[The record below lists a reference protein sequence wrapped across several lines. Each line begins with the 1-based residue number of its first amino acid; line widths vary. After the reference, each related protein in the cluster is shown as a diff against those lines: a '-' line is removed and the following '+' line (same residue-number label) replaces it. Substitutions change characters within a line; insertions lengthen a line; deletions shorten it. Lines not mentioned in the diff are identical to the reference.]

1 MRRRPAKDMLRR
13 AAGLTTVV
21 AVLLLTG
28 CKDADGL
35 KPKSGGRPYDVVVT
49 GGDAGAVTAVG
60 DMLRSVTTAG
70 LPQREG
76 AFSVT
81 ATDGEPEG
89 AMRYARCIVWT
100 VTDSNGNGTT
110 SVRFERD
117 VYAKPQII
125 IYVCGPSA
133 AQIRTDAQRTGR
145 TVSAMINRFEREAAI
160 AELRR
165 RYNTKI
171 AQTADSIFGHTIR
184 VAPEMTGMKTGQDFI
199 WVSDLSATAMGNVC
213 VYSYRGDS
221 LDATRAVAVRDSVM
235 RANVPGETPQMF
247 MTTAATPRPAATVRN
262 IGGRKVMVMRGL
274 WEMEGGAM
282 GGPFVSHTIADT
294 ARGRIITAEAF
305 VFAPGKKKGNII
317 RQLEAALYTLK

>member
-1 MRRRPAKDMLRR
+1 MKRRPARNTLRI
-13 AAGLTTVV
+13 ATGLMTVV

-28 CKDADGL
+28 CKDAGGL
-35 KPKSGGRPYDVVVT
+35 KPKSGGQPYDVVVT
-49 GGDAGAVTAVG
+49 GGDSGAVATVG
-60 DMLRSVTTAG
+60 DMLRSVTVAG
-70 LPQREG
+70 LPQKER
-76 AFSVT
+76 AFRVT
-81 ATDGEPEG
+81 AAESEPEG
-89 AMRYARCIVWT
+89 AMKYARCIVWT
-100 VTDSNGNGTT
+100 VEDGDGNGTT
-110 SVRFERD
+110 RVRFERD

-133 AQIRTDAQRTGR
+133 ALKSKKARRTGR
-145 TVSAMINRFEREAAI
+145 TVSAMINRFERDAAI

-165 RYNTKI
+165 RYNAKA
-171 AQTADSIFGHTIR
+171 AQTADSLFGHTIR

-199 WVSDLSATAMGNVC
+199 WVSDQSATAMGNVC

-235 RANVPGETPQMF
+235 RANIPGETPQMF
-247 MTTAATPRPAATVRN
+247 MVTAATPQPAATVRDF
-262 IGGRKVMVMRGL
+262 GGRKVMVMRGL

-282 GGPFVSHTIADT
+282 GGPFVSHSVADT